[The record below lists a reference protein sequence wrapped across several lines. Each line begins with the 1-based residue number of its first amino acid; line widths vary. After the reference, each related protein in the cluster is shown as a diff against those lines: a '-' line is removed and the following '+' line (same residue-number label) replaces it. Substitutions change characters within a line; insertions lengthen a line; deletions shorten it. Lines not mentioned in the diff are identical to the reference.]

1 MAYDE
6 ALAQALRADL
16 AHLDGVTERK
26 MFGGLCLM
34 LDGNMVCG
42 VHRGGGLFRVGRDGM
57 AAALALPGVRP
68 MEMGGRRMQGFVE
81 AEPAVVADPGR
92 RAPLMAMS
100 LAVAQA
106 LPPK

>member
-34 LDGNMVCG
+34 LNGNMVCG
-42 VHRGGGLFRVGRDGM
+42 VHKGGGLFRVGKDN
-57 AAALALPGVRP
+57 AAAAQALPGVRP
-68 MEMGGRRMQGFVE
+68 MEMAGRRMQGYVE
-81 AEPAVVADPGR
+81 GDPAVVADPGR
-92 RAPLMAMS
+92 RAPLMTMA
-100 LAVAQA
+100 LAVVQA